1 MARRPDPHPPARSRS
16 GVLADTG
23 CDRRCRMRASHP
35 MNDSRA
41 EWAREVV
48 EAFGSITGADLYE
61 DAAGDLICDIGHLCD
76 EEGLDFVAMVRKAV
90 AYWSIEQADP
100 D

>member
-1 MARRPDPHPPARSRS
+1 
-16 GVLADTG
+16 
-23 CDRRCRMRASHP
+23 MRTSHP

-90 AYWSIEQADP
+90 AYWSIEQVDPDGIADP
-100 D
+100 PEVDIIIAPTGGFS